1 MFPRRD
7 PELLSQYLCR
17 FCGERIWLDEI
28 VRVLRVDPAP
38 SPASL
43 PASFCWISR
52 PLFVFLHAPPRI
64 GRSVPSL
71 SFKERTDDRSG
82 KGRTVAARGGGSAG
96 APRAGV

>member
-38 SPASL
+38 SQASL

-52 PLFVFLHAPPRI
+52 PLFVFLHAPSAHREI
-64 GRSVPSL
+64 G
-71 SFKERTDDRSG
+71 SF
-82 KGRTVAARGGGSAG
+82 VVLQG
-96 APRAGV
+96 ANR